1 MPRPLACSSRKERTD
16 QLEGVPGGLAWPRG
30 AGWGGLVAQ
39 GGACWAPTPCPASA
53 LTHSREP
60 RNWQR
65 PFRSSSPNS
74 TRTREETRAQGPG
87 DTQRT
92 QGAALLPLRTVSPNP
107 GEAPH
112 PHHSWVQR
120 WAPHVGGGGT
130 APRGPRSAATGE
142 QRARGGPTPARQEA
156 KAPPQRQLWGA
167 HASKMG

>member
-1 MPRPLACSSRKERTD
+1 MASWRRVGR
-16 QLEGVPGGLAWPRG
+16 PGGAGRG
-30 AGWGGLVAQ
+30 VLGPHPLPGLS
-39 GGACWAPTPCPASA
+39 PDT
-53 LTHSREP
+53 LTP

-74 TRTREETRAQGPG
+74 THTREETRAQGPG

-142 QRARGGPTPARQEA
+142 QRARGGPTPARQKA
-156 KAPPQRQLWGA
+156 KAPPQHQLWGA